1 MDKEQISH
9 IQIAVLLFVFMTGSS
24 IINIPGPLIGMAG
37 NGAWISLLLS
47 GTAGFAMLG
56 MLLFLAR
63 RYPGLS
69 YVEFSRK
76 LIGSFLT
83 VVLGLLSITFMLQ
96 MLSAMVMD
104 VGLFMVSSMM
114 RETPIYIFTSL
125 TLLIAA
131 LTARAGIEVM
141 ARMFVFLVLLTAVFL
156 FSTLLFAIPD
166 YIPSQ
171 LLPVIPKGMKPIL
184 LGTYFSFGFP
194 YAEIFVFGMLV
205 SFVAPKNR
213 KQMPA
218 AMLLALFFNVFTLCA
233 ATISALMVFGPF
245 ASELPYVLFS
255 MARLVEF
262 QEIIQRI
269 ESVIGMSL
277 ILGSYMKT
285 TITLYAISQFIR
297 RLFGLKDGSV
307 VVMPIALLAFL
318 TGMVTY
324 DGPSGWGATVTMLH
338 PLWAIAVFAFPLALL
353 TVLAAFRKKAAS

>member
-1 MDKEQISH
+1 MNKEQISH
-9 IQIAVLLFVFMTGSS
+9 IQIGVLLFVFMTGSS

-47 GTAGFAMLG
+47 GTAGFALLG
-56 MLLFLAR
+56 MLLFLAG

-69 YVEFSRK
+69 YIEFSRK
-76 LIGSFLT
+76 LIGNIPTF
-83 VVLGLLSITFMLQ
+83 VLGLLSLTFLLQ
-96 MLSAMVMD
+96 MLSAIVMD

-131 LTARAGIEVM
+131 LTARAGIEVI

-156 FSTLLFAIPD
+156 FSILLFAIPD

-171 LLPVIPKGMKPIL
+171 LLPVLPKGIKPVL
-184 LGTYFSFGFP
+184 FGAYFSFGFP
-194 YAEIFVFGMLV
+194 YAEIFVFGMLI
-205 SFVAPKNR
+205 SYVAPKHR
-213 KQMPA
+213 KKLPA
-218 AMLLALFFNVFTLCA
+218 VMLIALLFNVFTLCA

-269 ESVIGMSL
+269 ESIIGMSL
-277 ILGSYMKT
+277 ILGSYMKA
-285 TITLYAISQFIR
+285 TITLYVISQFVR
-297 RLFGLKDGSV
+297 RLFGLTDGAA
-307 VVMPIALLAFL
+307 VVMPIALLSFL

-324 DGPSGWGATVTMLH
+324 DGPSGWGATVTTLH
-338 PLWAIAVFAFPLALL
+338 PLWATLSFVLPLAVL
-353 TVLAAFRKKAAS
+353 TIFAAFRKKAT